1 MWEWVLSFHHGA
13 SGNQTQVNRLGSRC
27 LNLMSNLKCPRP
39 PGPHFEPNIV
49 KPEEAALSASRPTAD
64 ARTPAPVARKG
75 LHHRPFMKLRFV
87 LVFEL
92 SL

>member
-1 MWEWVLSFHHGA
+1 MAVWVGKLREAPYNTTVRMLSDAGVA
-13 SGNQTQVNRLGSRC
+13 TNGEVQI
-27 LNLMSNLKCPRP
+27 P
-39 PGPHFEPNIV
+39 PAPHFEPNIM